1 MYPSDY
7 GSGVISLAASSLL
20 LPNASFNVDSTNYT
34 STTTTVGGTLTFTPP
49 SLVLSIRGQIY
60 SDYAYTTLKDNIII
74 NSITNGVG
82 QFTISGLIP
91 GATYYVRSIGYAA
104 SLGTGQSGA
113 YNYFS
118 FTVPQYSPDLFNRT
132 DTPEDTYDGEEVPA
146 VAILPGEKNKISISK
161 SLFTIHAENTNVNSF
176 CAAVKDTGI
185 ETSSS
190 YYAFGTTL
198 YFSPTPD
205 TSMQSG
211 AFGFFT
217 SNTSQTGYFIKI
229 KTTANAKSNGDEFSI
244 GKVYKNSQKII
255 TDSQSVTNAKNNIGL
270 ISASVPYKIDVRVKL
285 TSTKVY
291 ISAYIN
297 GFKITATD
305 TYVSAANPLIS
316 KTSLISLMVNMGS
329 INFDYVYALPISEE
343 QYVSKELENVYSNQ
357 FSKSAFS
364 LAYGS
369 MLASGLTAIDSH
381 TTKKYVEEFG
391 SVARELRIFS
401 SKYQDLEPKFPKYM
415 YNNLNTSISVLGSD
429 LTSFSATAYLLNS
442 AGVTTNVASS
452 DGSKLSVF
460 GNSLMKSEDLL
471 YFDEETNKY
480 EVKEQMTM
488 DSTWIQNPGDAKKLS
503 DWIKTQ
509 WSKRQRVVDMTVL
522 ANPTI
527 SVGDIITIDYA
538 YQELTI
544 TDKFVITNVRQSWSD
559 GLETTVT
566 ARSIYSWQMV

>member
-1 MYPSDY
+1 MYPPDY
-7 GSGVISLAASSLL
+7 LNELITLSSSSLL
-20 LPNASFNVDSTNYT
+20 LPNPSFNVDTSNFT
-34 STTTTVGGTLTFTPP
+34 STTTVVGGTLTFTPP
-49 SLVLSIRGQIY
+49 PLVLSIRGQVY
-60 SDYAYTTLKDNIII
+60 SDYAYTTLKDNIVI
-74 NSITNGVG
+74 NSITSGVG
-82 QFTISGLIP
+82 LFTMSGLIP
-91 GATYYVRSIGYAA
+91 GATYYVKSIGYAA
-104 SLGTGQSGA
+104 SLGTGQAGA

-118 FTVPQYSPDLFNRT
+118 FTVPAYSPDLFNRT
-132 DTPEDTYDGEEVPA
+132 DTPQDTYDGEEVPA
-146 VAILPGEKNKISISK
+146 VMILPGEKNKISISK
-161 SLFTIHAENTNVNSF
+161 SLFTIHSENTNANSY
-176 CAAVKDTGI
+176 CAAVKDTGLAT
-185 ETSSS
+185 TSD

-198 YFSPTPD
+198 YFSPSAD

-217 SNTSQTGYFIKI
+217 SNTAQTGYFIKI

-244 GKVYKNSQKII
+244 GKVYKNSQKVI
-255 TDSQSVTNAKNNIGL
+255 TDKQSVTNAKNNVGEITAA
-270 ISASVPYKIDVRVKL
+270 IPYKIDVRVKV
-285 TSTKVY
+285 TGTKVY

-316 KTSLISLMVNMGS
+316 KSPYISLMVNMGS
-329 INFDYVYALPISEE
+329 INFDYVYAISITEA
-343 QYVSKELENVYSNQ
+343 QYASAELENIYSSQ
-357 FSKSAFS
+357 FSKASFS

-369 MLASGLTAIDSH
+369 MLTSGLKAIDSH
-381 TTKKYVEEFG
+381 TASKYVEEFG
-391 SVARELRIFS
+391 SVARELRVFS

-509 WSKRQRVVDMTVL
+509 WSKRQRIVDMTVL

-544 TDKFVITNVRQSWSD
+544 TDKFVITNVRQSWAD
-559 GLETTVT
+559 GLETTIT
-566 ARSIYSWQMV
+566 ARSIYS

>member
-1 MYPSDY
+1 
-7 GSGVISLAASSLL
+7 
-20 LPNASFNVDSTNYT
+20 
-34 STTTTVGGTLTFTPP
+34 
-49 SLVLSIRGQIY
+49 
-60 SDYAYTTLKDNIII
+60 
-74 NSITNGVG
+74 
-82 QFTISGLIP
+82 
-91 GATYYVRSIGYAA
+91 
-104 SLGTGQSGA
+104 
-113 YNYFS
+113 
-118 FTVPQYSPDLFNRT
+118 
-132 DTPEDTYDGEEVPA
+132 
-146 VAILPGEKNKISISK
+146 
-161 SLFTIHAENTNVNSF
+161 
-176 CAAVKDTGI
+176 
-185 ETSSS
+185 
-190 YYAFGTTL
+190 
-198 YFSPTPD
+198 
-205 TSMQSG
+205 
-211 AFGFFT
+211 
-217 SNTSQTGYFIKI
+217 
-229 KTTANAKSNGDEFSI
+229 
-244 GKVYKNSQKII
+244 
-255 TDSQSVTNAKNNIGL
+255 
-270 ISASVPYKIDVRVKL
+270 
-285 TSTKVY
+285 
-291 ISAYIN
+291 
-297 GFKITATD
+297 
-305 TYVSAANPLIS
+305 
-316 KTSLISLMVNMGS
+316 
-329 INFDYVYALPISEE
+329 
-343 QYVSKELENVYSNQ
+343 
-357 FSKSAFS
+357 
-364 LAYGS
+364 

-559 GLETTVT
+559 GLETTIT
-566 ARSIYSWQMV
+566 ARSIYS

>member
-1 MYPSDY
+1 MYPPDY
-7 GSGVISLAASSLL
+7 LNELITLSSSSLL
-20 LPNASFNVDSTNYT
+20 LPNPSFNVDTSNFT
-34 STTTTVGGTLTFTPP
+34 STTTVVGGTLTFTPP
-49 SLVLSIRGQIY
+49 PLVLSIRGQVY
-60 SDYAYTTLKDNIII
+60 SDYAYTTLKDNIVI
-74 NSITNGVG
+74 NSITSGVG
-82 QFTISGLIP
+82 LFTMSGLIP
-91 GATYYVRSIGYAA
+91 GATYYVKSIGYAA
-104 SLGTGQSGA
+104 SLGTGQAGA

-118 FTVPQYSPDLFNRT
+118 FTVPAYSPDLFNRT
-132 DTPEDTYDGEEVPA
+132 DTPQDTYDGEEVPA
-146 VAILPGEKNKISISK
+146 VMILPGEKNKVSISK
-161 SLFTIHAENTNVNSF
+161 SLFTIHSENTDANSY
-176 CAAVKDTGI
+176 CAAVKDTGLA
-185 ETSSS
+185 TASD

-198 YFSPTPD
+198 YFSPSAD

-217 SNTSQTGYFIKI
+217 SNTAQTGYFIKI

-244 GKVYKNSQKII
+244 GKVYKNSQKVI
-255 TDSQSVTNAKNNIGL
+255 TDKQSVTNAKNNVGEITAA
-270 ISASVPYKIDVRVKL
+270 IPYKIDVRVKV
-285 TSTKVY
+285 TGTKVY

-316 KTSLISLMVNMGS
+316 KSPYISLMVNMGS
-329 INFDYVYALPISEE
+329 INFDYVYAISITEA
-343 QYVSKELENVYSNQ
+343 QYASAELENIYSSQ
-357 FSKSAFS
+357 FSKASFS

-369 MLASGLTAIDSH
+369 MLTSGLKAIDSH
-381 TTKKYVEEFG
+381 TASKYVEEFG
-391 SVARELRIFS
+391 SVARELRVFS

-509 WSKRQRVVDMTVL
+509 WSKRQRIVDMTVL

-544 TDKFVITNVRQSWSD
+544 TDKFVITNVRQSWAD
-559 GLETTVT
+559 GLETTIT
-566 ARSIYSWQMV
+566 ARSIYS

>member
-1 MYPSDY
+1 MGIAPDY
-7 GSGVISLAASSLL
+7 LNELITLSNSSLL
-20 LPNASFNVDSTNYT
+20 LTNPYFNVDSTNFT
-34 STTTTVGGTLTFTPP
+34 SETTYVGGTLTFTPP
-49 SLVLSIRGQIY
+49 PLVVSIRGQVY

-74 NSITNGVG
+74 NSIVGGAG
-82 QFTISGLIP
+82 QFTMSGLIP
-91 GATYYVRSIGYAA
+91 GATYYVKAIGYAA

-146 VAILPGEKNKISISK
+146 VVILPGEKNTVSIGK
-161 SLFTIHAENTNVNSF
+161 SLFTIHAENTNPNSY
-176 CAAVKDTGI
+176 CAAVKNTNI
-185 ETSSS
+185 QTTSS

-205 TSMQSG
+205 TSLQSG
-211 AFGFFT
+211 ALGFFT
-217 SNTSQTGYFIKI
+217 SNTAQTGYFVKI

-255 TDSQSVTNAKNNIGL
+255 TDSKSVTNAKSNIGL
-270 ISASVPYKIDVRVKL
+270 VTAAVPYKIDVRVKV
-285 TSTKVY
+285 TGTKVY

-305 TYVSAANPLIS
+305 TQVSATNPILS
-316 KTSLISLMVNMGS
+316 KTPYISLMVNMGT
-329 INFDYVYALPISEE
+329 INFDYVYAIAITEK
-343 QYVSKELENVYSNQ
+343 QYASADLENIYSNQ
-357 FSKSAFS
+357 FSRGAFS

-369 MLASGLTAIDSH
+369 MLASGLTAIDSQ
-381 TTKKYVEEFG
+381 TSDKYVEEFG
-391 SVARELRIFS
+391 SVAREIRVFS

-415 YNNLNTSISVLGSD
+415 YNNLNTSVSVLGSD
-429 LTSFSATAYLLNS
+429 LTSFSATAYLLNAS
-442 AGVTTNVASS
+442 GVTSNIASS

-480 EVKEQMTM
+480 EIKEQMTM

-509 WSKRQRVVDMTVL
+509 WSKRQRIVDMTVL

-538 YQELTI
+538 YQDLTI

-559 GLETTVT
+559 GLETTLT
-566 ARSIYSWQMV
+566 ARSIYS

>member
-1 MYPSDY
+1 MYPPDY
-7 GSGVISLAASSLL
+7 LNELITLSSSSLL
-20 LPNASFNVDSTNYT
+20 LPNPSFNVDTSNFT
-34 STTTTVGGTLTFTPP
+34 STTTVVGGTLTFTPP
-49 SLVLSIRGQIY
+49 PLVLSIRGQVY
-60 SDYAYTTLKDNIII
+60 SDYAYTTLKDNIVI
-74 NSITNGVG
+74 NSITSGVG
-82 QFTISGLIP
+82 LFTMSGLIP
-91 GATYYVRSIGYAA
+91 GATYYVKSIGYAA
-104 SLGTGQSGA
+104 SLGTGQAGA

-118 FTVPQYSPDLFNRT
+118 FTVPAYSPDLFNRT
-132 DTPEDTYDGEEVPA
+132 DTPQDTYDGEEVPA
-146 VAILPGEKNKISISK
+146 VMILPGEKNKVSISK
-161 SLFTIHAENTNVNSF
+161 SLFTIHSENTDANSY
-176 CAAVKDTGI
+176 CAAVKDTGLAT
-185 ETSSS
+185 TSD

-198 YFSPTPD
+198 YFSPSAD

-217 SNTSQTGYFIKI
+217 SNTAQTGYFIKI

-244 GKVYKNSQKII
+244 GKVYKNSQKVI
-255 TDSQSVTNAKNNIGL
+255 TDKQSVTNAKNNVGEITAA
-270 ISASVPYKIDVRVKL
+270 IPYKIDVRVKV
-285 TSTKVY
+285 TGTKVY

-316 KTSLISLMVNMGS
+316 KSPYISLMVNMGS
-329 INFDYVYALPISEE
+329 INFDYVYAISITEA
-343 QYVSKELENVYSNQ
+343 QYASAELENIYSSQ
-357 FSKSAFS
+357 FSKASFS

-369 MLASGLTAIDSH
+369 MLTSGLKAIDSH
-381 TTKKYVEEFG
+381 TASKYVEEFG
-391 SVARELRIFS
+391 SVARELRVFS

-509 WSKRQRVVDMTVL
+509 WSKRQRIVDMTVL

-544 TDKFVITNVRQSWSD
+544 TDKFVITNVRQSWAD
-559 GLETTVT
+559 GLETTIT
-566 ARSIYSWQMV
+566 ARSIYS

>member
-7 GSGVISLAASSLL
+7 AGGTISLAASSLL

-34 STTTTVGGTLTFTPP
+34 STTSYVGGTLTFAPP
-49 SLVLSIRGQIY
+49 ALVLSIRGQVY

-82 QFTISGLIP
+82 QFTMSGLIP

-146 VAILPGEKNKISISK
+146 VAILPGEQNKISISK

-185 ETSSS
+185 EISSS

-217 SNTSQTGYFIKI
+217 SNTAQTGYFIKI

-270 ISASVPYKIDVRVKL
+270 IFMK
-285 TSTKVY
+285 
-291 ISAYIN
+291 
-297 GFKITATD
+297 GF
-305 TYVSAANPLIS
+305 L
-316 KTSLISLMVNMGS
+316 
-329 INFDYVYALPISEE
+329 
-343 QYVSKELENVYSNQ
+343 
-357 FSKSAFS
+357 
-364 LAYGS
+364 
-369 MLASGLTAIDSH
+369 
-381 TTKKYVEEFG
+381 
-391 SVARELRIFS
+391 
-401 SKYQDLEPKFPKYM
+401 
-415 YNNLNTSISVLGSD
+415 
-429 LTSFSATAYLLNS
+429 
-442 AGVTTNVASS
+442 
-452 DGSKLSVF
+452 
-460 GNSLMKSEDLL
+460 
-471 YFDEETNKY
+471 
-480 EVKEQMTM
+480 
-488 DSTWIQNPGDAKKLS
+488 KKL
-503 DWIKTQ
+503 
-509 WSKRQRVVDMTVL
+509 RLML
-522 ANPTI
+522 L
-527 SVGDIITIDYA
+527 II
-538 YQELTI
+538 
-544 TDKFVITNVRQSWSD
+544 
-559 GLETTVT
+559 
-566 ARSIYSWQMV
+566 

>member
-1 MYPSDY
+1 MYPPDY
-7 GSGVISLAASSLL
+7 LNELITLSSSSLL
-20 LPNASFNVDSTNYT
+20 LPNPSFNVDTSNFT
-34 STTTTVGGTLTFTPP
+34 STTTVVGGTLTFTPP
-49 SLVLSIRGQIY
+49 PLVLSIRGQVY
-60 SDYAYTTLKDNIII
+60 SDYTYTTLKDNIVI
-74 NSITNGVG
+74 NSITSGVG
-82 QFTISGLIP
+82 LFTMSGLIP
-91 GATYYVRSIGYAA
+91 GATYYVKSIGYAA
-104 SLGTGQSGA
+104 SLGTGQAGA

-118 FTVPQYSPDLFNRT
+118 FTVPAYSPDLFNRT
-132 DTPEDTYDGEEVPA
+132 DTPQDTYDGEEVPA
-146 VAILPGEKNKISISK
+146 VMILPGEKNKVSISK
-161 SLFTIHAENTNVNSF
+161 SLFTIHSENTNANSY
-176 CAAVKDTGI
+176 CAAVKDTGLAT
-185 ETSSS
+185 TSD

-198 YFSPTPD
+198 YFSPSAD

-217 SNTSQTGYFIKI
+217 SNTAQTGYFIKI

-244 GKVYKNSQKII
+244 GKVYKNSQKVI
-255 TDSQSVTNAKNNIGL
+255 TDKQSVTNAKNNVGEITAA
-270 ISASVPYKIDVRVKL
+270 IPYKIDVRVKV
-285 TSTKVY
+285 TGTKVY

-316 KTSLISLMVNMGS
+316 KSPYISLMVNMGS
-329 INFDYVYALPISEE
+329 INFDYVYAISITEA
-343 QYVSKELENVYSNQ
+343 QYASAELENIYSSQ
-357 FSKSAFS
+357 FSKASFS

-369 MLASGLTAIDSH
+369 MLTSGLKAIDSH
-381 TTKKYVEEFG
+381 TASKYVEEFG
-391 SVARELRIFS
+391 SVARELRVFS

-509 WSKRQRVVDMTVL
+509 WSKRQRIVDMTVL

-544 TDKFVITNVRQSWSD
+544 TDKFVITNVRQSWAD
-559 GLETTVT
+559 GLETTIT
-566 ARSIYSWQMV
+566 ARSIYS

>member
-1 MYPSDY
+1 MYPPDY
-7 GSGVISLAASSLL
+7 LNELITLSSSSLL
-20 LPNASFNVDSTNYT
+20 LPNPSFNVDTSNFT
-34 STTTTVGGTLTFTPP
+34 STTTVVGGTLTFTPP
-49 SLVLSIRGQIY
+49 PLVLSIRGQVY
-60 SDYAYTTLKDNIII
+60 SDYAYTTLKDNIVI
-74 NSITNGVG
+74 NSITSGVG
-82 QFTISGLIP
+82 LFTMSGLIP
-91 GATYYVRSIGYAA
+91 GATYYVKSIGYAA
-104 SLGTGQSGA
+104 SLGTGQAGA

-118 FTVPQYSPDLFNRT
+118 FTVPAYSPDLFNRT
-132 DTPEDTYDGEEVPA
+132 DTPQDTYDGEEVPA
-146 VAILPGEKNKISISK
+146 VMILPGEKNKVSISK
-161 SLFTIHAENTNVNSF
+161 SLFTIHSENTDANSY
-176 CAAVKDTGI
+176 CAAVKDTGLAT
-185 ETSSS
+185 TSD

-198 YFSPTPD
+198 YFSPSAY

-217 SNTSQTGYFIKI
+217 SNTAQTGYFIKI

-244 GKVYKNSQKII
+244 GKVYKNSQKVI
-255 TDSQSVTNAKNNIGL
+255 TDKQSVTNAKNNVGEITAA
-270 ISASVPYKIDVRVKL
+270 IPYKIDVRVKV
-285 TSTKVY
+285 TGTKVY

-316 KTSLISLMVNMGS
+316 KSPYISLMVNMGS
-329 INFDYVYALPISEE
+329 INFDYVYAISITEA
-343 QYVSKELENVYSNQ
+343 QYASAELENIYSSQ
-357 FSKSAFS
+357 FSKASFS

-369 MLASGLTAIDSH
+369 MLTSGLKAIDSH
-381 TTKKYVEEFG
+381 TASKYVEEFG
-391 SVARELRIFS
+391 SVARELRVFS

-415 YNNLNTSISVLGSD
+415 YNNLNTSVSVLGSD

-471 YFDEETNKY
+471 YFDDETNKY
-480 EVKEQMTM
+480 EVTEQMTM

-509 WSKRQRVVDMTVL
+509 WSKRQRIVDMTVL

-544 TDKFVITNVRQSWSD
+544 TDKFVITNVRQSWAD
-559 GLETTVT
+559 GLETTIT
-566 ARSIYSWQMV
+566 ARSIYS

>member
-1 MYPSDY
+1 MYPPDY
-7 GSGVISLAASSLL
+7 LNELITLSSSSLL
-20 LPNASFNVDSTNYT
+20 LPNPSFNVDTSNFT
-34 STTTTVGGTLTFTPP
+34 STTTVVGGTLTFTPP
-49 SLVLSIRGQIY
+49 PLVLSIRGQVY
-60 SDYAYTTLKDNIII
+60 SDYTYTTLKDNIVI
-74 NSITNGVG
+74 NSITSGVG
-82 QFTISGLIP
+82 LFTMSGLIP
-91 GATYYVRSIGYAA
+91 GATYYVKSIGYAA
-104 SLGTGQSGA
+104 SLGTGQAGA

-118 FTVPQYSPDLFNRT
+118 FTVPAYSPDLFNRT
-132 DTPEDTYDGEEVPA
+132 DTPQDTYDGEEVPA
-146 VAILPGEKNKISISK
+146 VMILPGEKNKVSISK
-161 SLFTIHAENTNVNSF
+161 SLFTIHSENTDANSY
-176 CAAVKDTGI
+176 CAAVKDTGLAT
-185 ETSSS
+185 TSD

-198 YFSPTPD
+198 YFSPSAD

-217 SNTSQTGYFIKI
+217 SNTAQTGYFIKI

-244 GKVYKNSQKII
+244 GKVYKNSQKVI
-255 TDSQSVTNAKNNIGL
+255 TDKQSVTNAKNNVGEITAA
-270 ISASVPYKIDVRVKL
+270 IPYKIDVRVKV
-285 TSTKVY
+285 TGTKVY

-316 KTSLISLMVNMGS
+316 KSPYISLMVNMGS
-329 INFDYVYALPISEE
+329 INFDYVYAILITEA
-343 QYVSKELENVYSNQ
+343 QYASAELENIYSSQ
-357 FSKSAFS
+357 FSKASFS

-369 MLASGLTAIDSH
+369 MLTSGLKAIDSH
-381 TTKKYVEEFG
+381 TASKYVEEFG
-391 SVARELRIFS
+391 SVARELRVFS

-415 YNNLNTSISVLGSD
+415 YNNLNTSVSVLGSD

-509 WSKRQRVVDMTVL
+509 WSKRQRIVDMTVL

-559 GLETTVT
+559 GLETTVK
-566 ARSIYSWQMV
+566 ARSIYS

>member
-1 MYPSDY
+1 MYPPDY
-7 GSGVISLAASSLL
+7 KSEIISPAASSLL
-20 LPNASFNVDSTNYT
+20 LSNPSFNVDTTNYT
-34 STTTTVGGTLTFTPP
+34 STTSAVGGTLSFAPP
-49 SLVLSIRGQIY
+49 ALVLSIRGQVY
-60 SDYAYTTLKDNIII
+60 SDSAYTTLKDNIII
-74 NSITNGVG
+74 NSIIGGVG
-82 QFTISGLIP
+82 QFTMSNLVP
-91 GATYYVRSIGYAA
+91 GATYYVKSIGYAGA
-104 SLGTGQSGA
+104 SGAGQAGA
-113 YNYFS
+113 YNYFN
-118 FTVPQYSPDLFNRT
+118 FTVPKYSPDLFNKT

-146 VAILPGEKNKISISK
+146 VVILPGEKNTVKISK
-161 SLFTIHAENTNVNSF
+161 SLFTIHAENTNANSY
-176 CAAVKDTGI
+176 CAAVKNTGI
-185 ETSSS
+185 DITSD

-198 YFSPTPD
+198 YFSPTQA
-205 TSMQSG
+205 TSLQSG

-255 TDSQSVTNAKNNIGL
+255 TDSQSVTNAKNNIGT
-270 ISASVPYKIDVRVKL
+270 ITATVPYKIDVRVKV
-285 TSTKVY
+285 TGTKVY

-329 INFDYVYALPISEE
+329 INFDYVYAIPITAE
-343 QYVSKELENVYSNQ
+343 QYASKELENVYSNQ
-357 FSKSAFS
+357 FSKSSFS
-364 LAYGS
+364 LSYGT
-369 MLASGLTAIDSH
+369 MLASGLTPIDSQ

-391 SVARELRIFS
+391 SVAREIRVFS

-415 YNNLNTSISVLGSD
+415 YNNLNTSVSVLGSD
-429 LTSFSATAYLLNS
+429 LTSFSATAYLLNA
-442 AGVTTNVASS
+442 AGVTSNISSS

-480 EVKEQMTM
+480 EVKQQMTM

-509 WSKRQRVVDMTVL
+509 WSKRQRVIDMTVL
-522 ANPTI
+522 ANPVI

-538 YQELTI
+538 YQDLAI

-559 GLETTVT
+559 GLETAIT
-566 ARSIYSWQMV
+566 ARSIYS